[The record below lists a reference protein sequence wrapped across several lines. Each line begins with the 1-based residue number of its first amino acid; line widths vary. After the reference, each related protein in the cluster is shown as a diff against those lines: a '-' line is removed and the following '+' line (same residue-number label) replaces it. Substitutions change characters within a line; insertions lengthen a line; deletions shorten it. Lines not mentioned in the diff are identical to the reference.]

1 MVLHESSNVYE
12 QPINLYFP
20 RKRKGSILKKAL
32 TAGLVIL
39 LAGLF
44 LTYAFGAARQ
54 ERTET
59 QMIASLDKSWT
70 ISAYFEKGE
79 NLTLRFSPH
88 PDWSYRFYLEPEEDQ
103 PLYRKYLW
111 INITDNSTNTLTQF
125 KVTLMPPL
133 EYQPPISPYGFLL
146 GVASI
151 EKTQNGTLVAEEAP
165 KAIGG
170 RVDISGEYMVKCTLE
185 PERVIGEDQI
195 PKPASPPTLTLNVI
209 RIKVTY
215 PYSSLLPLGIS
226 TVAVGAVATAWG
238 AKSLKRK
245 ARRKIVQD
253 TRKA

>member
-1 MVLHESSNVYE
+1 M
-12 QPINLYFP
+12 
-20 RKRKGSILKKAL
+20 KKTLA
-32 TAGLVIL
+32 AGLVIL

-44 LTYAFGAARQ
+44 LTYAFGATQQ

-79 NLTLRFSPH
+79 NLTLRFSPQT
-88 PDWSYRFYLEPEEDQ
+88 DWSYLFYLEPEEDQ

-111 INITDNSTNTLTQF
+111 INITDNSTSTLTQF
-125 KVTLMPPL
+125 RVTLMPPL
-133 EYQPPISPYGFLL
+133 GITPAAPYGFLL
-146 GVASI
+146 SIASI
-151 EKTQNGTLVAEEAP
+151 ETIQHGTLVAEETP

-170 RVDISGEYMVKCTLE
+170 RVDRSGEYMVECELE
-185 PERVIGEDQI
+185 PERVIGEDRI

-209 RIKVTY
+209 RIEVTY

-238 AKSLKRK
+238 VKTRKSK
-245 ARRKIVQD
+245 ARH
-253 TRKA
+253 KAVRINKKV

>member
-1 MVLHESSNVYE
+1 M
-12 QPINLYFP
+12 
-20 RKRKGSILKKAL
+20 KKTLA
-32 TAGLVIL
+32 AGLVIL

-44 LTYAFGAARQ
+44 LTYASSAVQQ

-88 PDWSYRFYLEPEEDQ
+88 PDWSYLFYLEPEEDQ

-111 INITDNSTNTLTQF
+111 INITDNSTSTLTQF

-133 EYQPPISPYGFLL
+133 GITPAAPYGFLL
-146 GVASI
+146 SIASI
-151 EKTQNGTLVAEEAP
+151 ETIQNGTLVAEETP
-165 KAIGG
+165 DAIGG
-170 RVDISGEYMVKCTLE
+170 RVDRSGEYMVECKLE
-185 PERVIGEDQI
+185 PERVIGEYQI

-209 RIKVTY
+209 RIEVTH

-245 ARRKIVQD
+245 ARRKIVQEA
-253 TRKA
+253 RKA

>member
-1 MVLHESSNVYE
+1 
-12 QPINLYFP
+12 
-20 RKRKGSILKKAL
+20 LKKTLA
-32 TAGLVIL
+32 AGLIIL

-44 LTYAFGAARQ
+44 LTYAFDATQ
-54 ERTET
+54 QQRTET

-70 ISAYFEKGE
+70 ISAYFEKGQ
-79 NLTLRFSPH
+79 NLTLRPTWP

-133 EYQPPISPYGFLL
+133 ENQPPAAPYGFLL
-146 GVASI
+146 GIASI
-151 EKTQNGTLVAEEAP
+151 ETIQHGTLVAEETP

-170 RVDISGEYMVKCTLE
+170 RVDRSGEYMVECRLE

-195 PKPASPPTLTLNVI
+195 PKPPSPPNLWLNVI
-209 RIKVTY
+209 RIEVTY

-253 TRKA
+253 ARKA